1 MGLPTGYHSTEE
13 VEVGD
18 PWGSELPECLAMPES
33 FFFPGPGNGTQA
45 LMCARLMLHS

>member
-18 PWGSELPECLAMPES
+18 PWGSGLPECLAMPES
-33 FFFPGPGNGTQA
+33 FFFLVLGMEP
-45 LMCARLMLHS
+45 RLSCVLG